1 MRHSLKRPSVN
12 LSTNLGLYCVA
23 ILVSLIAA
31 FPASAAEG
39 YRLPWF
45 RPVQA
50 VSNKL
55 PEVAAGG
62 QVRLLADQD
71 FPPFSFASQTGGPAG
86 LAVELALAACAEA
99 KLVCEVS
106 LRPFIELLPA
116 LQVGQAD
123 VIIAGPRLD
132 EPILDRALMTRPWFR
147 TMGRFAV
154 LKGNPLKDS
163 DVRSLNAK
171 RVGVVKDTLHERWL
185 ASNYSAAEIVSFD
198 DDAKAGEALRSG
210 SVDAVFGD
218 NLRLIYWLSG
228 PAAAQCCRVLGG
240 AYTDFQTF
248 SRNLAFLVTPGSPEL
263 REAFDHGLDMAQVNG
278 TTEKIFNTYVPLNPW

>member
-1 MRHSLKRPSVN
+1 MKRRNVIA
-12 LSTNLGLYCVA
+12 STNLWLWGL
-23 ILVSLIAA
+23 AA
-31 FPASAAEG
+31 FASLMVGPPVAAAEG

-50 VSNKL
+50 LSGKAAAVA
-55 PEVAAGG
+55 PEGPVL
-62 QVRLLADQD
+62 LLADQD

-86 LAVELALAACAEA
+86 LAVELALAACAEE
-99 KLVCEVS
+99 KLVCQVS

-154 LKGNPLKDS
+154 LSGSPLKDS
-163 DVRSLNAK
+163 DPRSLKAK
-171 RVGVVKDTLHERWL
+171 RIGVVKDTLHARWL
-185 ASNYSAAEIVSFD
+185 AANYSAAEIVPFD
-198 DDAKAGEALRSG
+198 DGAKAGEALRSG
-210 SVDAVFGD
+210 GVDTVFGD

-240 AYTDFQTF
+240 AYTDFQSF
-248 SRNLAFLVTPGSPEL
+248 SRNLAFLVTSGRPDL
-263 REAFDHGLDMAQVNG
+263 RDAFDHGLDMAQANG
-278 TTEKIFNTYVPLNPW
+278 TMEKIFNVYVPLSPW